1 MIELDADA
9 DEALIARIK
18 AGEVQL
24 FESLM
29 RRHNRRVYRV
39 ARSFT
44 KSDAEAEDVMQEAY
58 INAFMQIHRFEGRA
72 RFSSWLTRIAI
83 NEALGRRRRE
93 KPFAEAELEKLMD
106 GAKGPEESAYSAEVV
121 ALLERAVAE
130 LPEIFRLVFVLR
142 AVEQLSVREVA
153 ECLDITEETV
163 KTRYFR
169 ARAQLK
175 DALAEQAESLAPSL
189 YDFHLKRCD
198 RVVAAVLGRLTS

>member
-1 MIELDADA
+1 VIELDADA